1 MDLKSVKIIAVDFD
15 GTLCG
20 NKWPE
25 IGEANEELIDYLRDR
40 QKNGDKLILWTCRVG
55 DMLQKAVEWCKEKE
69 LVFDAINEN
78 LPEIIKNFGSDTR
91 KIFANEYIDDRNIWP
106 LKEGVADVLY
116 LCDGKSCGDTCP
128 GPKNLDSHEKSS
140 MELWAER
147 EVEIACKHEAPD
159 RKPGEW
165 DYGCACYESALKAF
179 RSLCEDGHS
188 GFSISMTKFI
198 LNRLIEGKPLTF
210 IEDTEDAWSDISDRS
225 GLRGEIANYQCRR
238 MSSLFKYVYDDGSI
252 KYRDVNRFCGVNVDN
267 PDVSYHSSLID
278 RVMEEKF
285 PITMPYFPESKPFR
299 VYCEEFLTDR
309 KNGDFDTVGILY
321 VIKPDGER
329 VEINRYFKE
338 GEKDFIEIASCEY
351 EMRRKMYHE
360 LLENLKKEHKKDC
373 HGCFGAADDGC
384 KRCMEEN
391 QHESE

>member
-1 MDLKSVKIIAVDFD
+1 
-15 GTLCG
+15 
-20 NKWPE
+20 
-25 IGEANEELIDYLRDR
+25 
-40 QKNGDKLILWTCRVG
+40 
-55 DMLQKAVEWCKEKE
+55 
-69 LVFDAINEN
+69 
-78 LPEIIKNFGSDTR
+78 
-91 KIFANEYIDDRNIWP
+91 
-106 LKEGVADVLY
+106 
-116 LCDGKSCGDTCP
+116 
-128 GPKNLDSHEKSS
+128 

-198 LNRLIEGKPLTF
+198 LNRLIEGKPLTS

-225 GLRGEIANYQCRR
+225 GLRGEIANYQSRR
-238 MSSLFKYVYDDGSI
+238 MSSLFKYVYADGSV
-252 KYRDVNRFCGVNVDN
+252 KYRDVNRFCGVNLDN
-267 PDVSYHSSLID
+267 PDVSYHSGLID

-351 EMRRKMYHE
+351 EMRRKMYHK
-360 LLENLKKEHKKDC
+360 LLENLKKEQKKDC
-373 HGCFGAADDGC
+373 HGCFGAADDGY
-384 KRCMEEN
+384 KRCMEED

>member
-267 PDVSYHSSLID
+267 PDVSYHSGLID

>member
-128 GPKNLDSHEKSS
+128 GQKNLDSHEKSS

-165 DYGCACYESALKAF
+165 DYGCACYESVLKAF

-267 PDVSYHSSLID
+267 PDVSYHSRLID